1 MAKARLVLL
10 ILALTLATGALGQ
23 LRPKVAWTEP
33 GAPPAYGFLRLT
45 SDGAAQEEGE
55 PVTWRWV
62 SVAPDGLYAVYVPD
76 DGPHLVVRDLTSGVD
91 QELTELRQDA
101 RSQIRRAVWEGTVLW
116 LVVLEDGVTNA
127 LYAVDPKVPAA
138 VRAS

>member
-1 MAKARLVLL
+1 MPIRGIAGRALCRPSEEVHELAKARLVLL

-62 SVAPDGLYAVYVPD
+62 SVAPNGLYAVYVPD

-91 QELTELRQDA
+91 Q
-101 RSQIRRAVWEGTVLW
+101 SC
-116 LVVLEDGVTNA
+116 GV
-127 LYAVDPKVPAA
+127 
-138 VRAS
+138 ASRCA